1 MSKLRLAVLISG
13 RGSNLQALIDACKDP
28 AFPAEIAVVISNVPT
43 AGGLERAANAGL
55 PAMIV
60 DHTYF
65 KGDKKGFEN
74 SLAETI
80 NQFGVDLICLAGF
93 MRILSESFLKKFK
106 DRVINIHPSLLP
118 KHKGLDTHL
127 KALEAADTEHGCT
140 VHVATKD
147 MDAGEVILQ
156 RRVPVLPDD
165 TAETLAARVLIE
177 EHIAY
182 PDAVRHIAEKRIV
195 IRNGKVSG
203 PAAPA
208 AALPPAKPV
217 KVTTPKQK
225 AEKIMSHDHSHPV
238 HATPESIARSHQMW
252 NAFTKGSFYAGG
264 AVVLVLVLLAVF
276 VA

>member
-13 RGSNLQALIDACKDP
+13 RGSNLQALIDACRDP

-43 AGGLERAANAGL
+43 AGGLERAASAGI

-65 KGDKKGFEN
+65 RGDKKGFEN
-74 SLAETI
+74 SLTETI
-80 NQFGVDLICLAGF
+80 EQFGVDLVCLAGF
-93 MRILSESFLKKFK
+93 MRILSDNFLKKFK

-127 KALEAADTEHGCT
+127 KALDAGDADHGCT
-140 VHVATKD
+140 VHVATRD
-147 MDAGEVILQ
+147 MDSGDIVLQ
-156 RRVPVLPDD
+156 RKVRVLPDD
-165 TAETLAARVLIE
+165 TADTLAARVLAE

-195 IRNGKVSG
+195 IRNGKVTG
-203 PAAPA
+203 PAAPTRA
-208 AALPPAKPV
+208 RPDKAR
-217 KVTTPKQK
+217 K
-225 AEKIMSHDHSHPV
+225 AEKTVSHDATHHAAHPI
-238 HATPESIARSHQMW
+238 HATPEAIARSHQMW
-252 NAFTKGSFYAGG
+252 NAFTKGSIYAGG
-264 AVVLVLVLLAVF
+264 AVVLVLVLLGVF